1 MASVVINVNIRGRGQ
16 RLNFLRKVL
25 QIVQFFLIGRKWHC
39 IKTYHRLS
47 LKPSYFFDG

>member
-1 MASVVINVNIRGRGQ
+1 MASVVINVNIRGRGP

-39 IKTYHRLS
+39 ITYHNLI

>member
-39 IKTYHRLS
+39 ISYHRLT
-47 LKPSYFFDG
+47 LKPSYYFGG